1 MNLHVDYH
9 IVERDTVYGDTV
21 YAGTPF
27 DHTFSNHDFHVTG
40 SGVMTYL
47 DTVSGSNGCDSIT
60 TIVLIIEEIHKDT
73 ICESEFSS
81 YTWRGNPLPSST
93 DSHGYYEFPGTKTI
107 NGITVDTVSYL
118 LLTVNPEYTE
128 SDAID
133 ICLYEE
139 THTQTYS
146 GNEHVTITTTVSGV
160 EVTSSS
166 TGVEV
171 VTVNAANGDFQLKM
185 KTVNG
190 CDSIVNLHVD
200 YHIVE
205 RDTVY
210 KDTLYAGTNYTT
222 VFSNRIFTVDSAG
235 TYTIIDTVTGSN
247 GCDSITTRVLIVEKL
262 HKDTICD
269 YELPS
274 YTWRGNPLP
283 SSTDS
288 YGYYEFPGTKII
300 NGTSVDTISYLLLTI
315 KAPLVVTTPLE
326 CPSDLVFTLW
336 YGRCDT
342 VVTLTEMA
350 TMDPPV
356 PNTRIVNDLSLYNPL
371 TEGTHHITWSLL
383 DECDNVVQQCVQ
395 TITVQRMPCDSAKD
409 YDGNVYPAA
418 YIGCDCWTLINLKS
432 EHYSDGTP
440 IAEYTRYMDSDSLED
455 IYGKLYSWYSSA
467 RVPEGDDSAVPADSL
482 WPYGT
487 YVQGICPAGWA
498 LPTVEDYRDMV
509 AASGNQAGLVKSP
522 STEVWLPG
530 RQGIAPNL
538 FNAYGAGYY
547 EGGTDRYYNLMGET
561 HFWASDYRLNSS
573 TGSNFEL
580 NHYCDTG
587 LYQESLKG
595 LGYSIRCVKRI
606 YIMPE

>member
-1 MNLHVDYH
+1 ML
-9 IVERDTVYGDTV
+9 IVEE
-21 YAGTPF
+21 
-27 DHTFSNHDFHVTG
+27 
-40 SGVMTYL
+40 L
-47 DTVSGSNGCDSIT
+47 
-60 TIVLIIEEIHKDT
+60 HKDT
-73 ICESEFSS
+73 ICEGELAS
-81 YTWRGNPLPSST
+81 YQWRGNTLPSTT

-283 SSTDS
+283 STTDS

-315 KAPLVVTTPLE
+315 KAPLVVATPLE
-326 CPSDLVFTLW
+326 CPADLLYTLW

-356 PNTRIVNDLSLYNPL
+356 PNTTIVNDLSLHNPL
-371 TEGTHHITWSLL
+371 GAGTHYITWSLL

-498 LPTVEDYRDMV
+498 LPTVEDYRDMF

-522 STEVWLPG
+522 STQVWLPG

-587 LYQESLKG
+587 LFQESLKG